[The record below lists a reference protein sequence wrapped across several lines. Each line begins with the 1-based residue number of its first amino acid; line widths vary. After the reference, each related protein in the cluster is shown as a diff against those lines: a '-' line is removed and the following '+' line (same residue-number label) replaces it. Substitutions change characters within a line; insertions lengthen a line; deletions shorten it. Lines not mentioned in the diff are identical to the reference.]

1 MKTQSVLQIS
11 KGLANTHAEEENKE
25 RNAKEERDRGADDGR
40 HDPCADPIDIA
51 RERNLKDAA
60 EERR

>member
-1 MKTQSVLQIS
+1 MRKRNIRSATRRKREIE
-11 KGLANTHAEEENKE
+11 GLMTGYTI
-25 RNAKEERDRGADDGR
+25 RG
-40 HDPCADPIDIA
+40 CADPIDNA